1 MLFRGYTLLSLMIS
15 LSLSSLLLLV
25 AIAFYVDVQRQNR
38 AIHFQMQLQTELERV
53 IQLMGKDIRRAG
65 FRAPPETTNKVNF
78 SLFESETQ
86 ASLQLFS
93 IHGGNV
99 SDCILFFYDLDMNGC
114 LGGKFKEKTCI
125 KDGRNNTSH
134 PERELFGYRLNNGM
148 LETRLTYKS
157 AVNSRCKLAECRTYL
172 QQSACHS
179 GGWVDLLDDQE
190 YIISDLS
197 FHWLMGKP
205 ALEIYLKGYLKKQP
219 HFQYETTMVVPL
231 LNHGEKQ

>member
-1 MLFRGYTLLSLMIS
+1 MAEMYRI
-15 LSLSSLLLLV
+15 V
-25 AIAFYVDVQRQNR
+25 FY
-38 AIHFQMQLQTELERV
+38 
-53 IQLMGKDIRRAG
+53 
-65 FRAPPETTNKVNF
+65 
-78 SLFESETQ
+78 
-86 ASLQLFS
+86 
-93 IHGGNV
+93 
-99 SDCILFFYDLDMNGC
+99 FYDLDMNGC

-134 PERELFGYRLNNGM
+134 LERELFGYRLNNGM